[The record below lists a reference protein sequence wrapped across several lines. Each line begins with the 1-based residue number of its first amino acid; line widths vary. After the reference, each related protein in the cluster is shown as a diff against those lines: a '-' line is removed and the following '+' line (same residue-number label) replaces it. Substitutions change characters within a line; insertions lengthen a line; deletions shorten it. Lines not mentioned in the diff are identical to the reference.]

1 MRTGSYFAWQPVYF
15 GMDPVVDRSWQVPG
29 GGNCPVVGG
38 IADGEWPSR
47 DDQVLFVESVLA
59 DAV

>member
-1 MRTGSYFAWQPVYF
+1 
-15 GMDPVVDRSWQVPG
+15 MDPVVDRSWQVPG

-47 DDQVLFVESVLA
+47 DDQVLFVESVWA